1 VVLYQGYVDLSRGIG
16 RFVLALAELP
26 VEYRVV
32 VVGGG
37 PDVERLREMG
47 RPFENAGRFAM
58 LGQVAHRLL
67 PAITALADVG
77 IVTYPFHGLNN
88 VYCAPNKVFE
98 YAQAGVPIVATDQ
111 PPLRRLVGGYGI
123 GELVSERQDA
133 GELAAVIQ
141 KVVENKAEFTK
152 ALPRFLQDHRWE
164 DEATRVRAALSGILS
179 DQRGAA

>member
-1 VVLYQGYVDLSRGIG
+1 
-16 RFVLALAELP
+16 
-26 VEYRVV
+26 
-32 VVGGG
+32 
-37 PDVERLREMG
+37 MG

-58 LGQVAHRLL
+58 LGQVKHRLL
-67 PAITALADVG
+67 SAITAVADVG

-111 PPLRRLVGGYGI
+111 PPLRRLVEGYSI
-123 GELVSERQDA
+123 GELVGERQDP

-141 KVVENKAEFTK
+141 KVVENMAEYTK

-164 DEATRVRAALSGILS
+164 DEATRVRAALNDILS